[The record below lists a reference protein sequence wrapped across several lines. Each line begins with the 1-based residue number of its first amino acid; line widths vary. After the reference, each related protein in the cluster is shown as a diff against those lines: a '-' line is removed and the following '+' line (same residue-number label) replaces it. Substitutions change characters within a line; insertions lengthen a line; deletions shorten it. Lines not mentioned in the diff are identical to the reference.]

1 MGIEIM
7 GTENESTSKHP
18 AIDIRHLDLQVTDK
32 DLPKHIVNGFMRYSS
47 FRKFAEGGT
56 ALLEECLDKNLGRS
70 VVMKR
75 LHTHVMDD
83 ETERRR
89 FLREAR
95 VTALIQHPA
104 TVPVYEIGRDRT
116 GAVYF
121 TMKKVDGVDL
131 REILLGITARDP
143 AFRERYPLKDLI
155 EVLVQVG
162 QAVAFAHSRGVVH
175 RDLKPANILVGEF
188 GEVMILDWGLAKILN
203 EPPSEHGEIPEKDHI
218 SLELTRA
225 GKRAGTPLYMSPEQA
240 KGENEEIDA
249 RSDIY
254 SLGSILY
261 EVLTHENL
269 VWGADKD
276 EVLEKITSQAPVSPR
291 KKAPQRRI
299 PKALDSI
306 CMRAIQKDPSDR
318 YASLM
323 DMVDDLRAFLLNEN
337 VSAHDYSQLERFLN
351 WERRHVLLTAII
363 GSLIAGGVLGL
374 LLTSFM

>member
-1 MGIEIM
+1 
-7 GTENESTSKHP
+7 
-18 AIDIRHLDLQVTDK
+18 
-32 DLPKHIVNGFMRYSS
+32 MRYSS

-56 ALLEECLDKNLGRS
+56 ALLEECLDKNLGRV

-75 LHTHVMDD
+75 LHAHVMED

-104 TVPVYEIGRDRT
+104 TVPVYEIGRDRE

-121 TMKKVDGVDL
+121 TMKKVEGTDL
-131 REILLGITARDP
+131 REILLGITARDEH
-143 AFRERYPLKDLI
+143 FRERYQLKDLI

-203 EPPSEHGEIPEKDHI
+203 EPASEHGEIPEKDHV

-240 KGENEEIDA
+240 RGENEEIDA
-249 RSDIY
+249 RSDVY
-254 SLGSILY
+254 SMGSILY

-269 VWGADKD
+269 VWGADKE
-276 EVLEKITSQAPVSPR
+276 EVLEKIRNQDPVSPR

-299 PKALDSI
+299 PRALDSI
-306 CMRAIQKDPSDR
+306 CMRAIQKNPADR
-318 YASLM
+318 YPSLV
-323 DMVDDLRAFLLNEN
+323 DMVDDLRAFLLNED
-337 VSAHDYSQLERFLN
+337 VTAHDYSPWERFLN
-351 WERRHVLLTAII
+351 WERRNVLLTAVI
-363 GSLIAGGVLGL
+363 GSLILGS
-374 LLTSFM
+374 LLTYLILMWM

>member
-1 MGIEIM
+1 M

-32 DLPKHIVNGFMRYSS
+32 DLPKHIVNGFMRYTS

-56 ALLEECLDKNLGRS
+56 ALLEECMDKNLGRT

-75 LHTHVMDD
+75 LHAHAQED
-83 ETERRR
+83 ETEQRR

-104 TVPVYEIGRDRT
+104 TVPVYEIGRDKM

-121 TMKKVDGVDL
+121 TMKKVEGVDL

-143 AFRERYPLKDLI
+143 AFYDRYPLKDLI
-155 EVLVQVG
+155 EVLVQAG

-188 GEVMILDWGLAKILN
+188 GEVMVLDWGLAKILN
-203 EPPSEHGEIPEKDHI
+203 EPASEHGEIPEKDHV

-240 KGENEEIDA
+240 RGDNDDIDA
-249 RSDIY
+249 RCDVY

-269 VWGADKD
+269 VWGADKN
-276 EVLEKITSQAPVSPR
+276 EVMEKIKNQDPISPR
-291 KKAPQRRI
+291 KKAPQRKI
-299 PKALDSI
+299 PAALDSI
-306 CMRAIQKDPSDR
+306 CMRAIQKEPSDR
-318 YASLM
+318 YGCLM
-323 DMVDDLRAFLLNEN
+323 DMVDDLRAYLLHEE
-337 VSAHDYSQLERFLN
+337 VEAHEYSNWERFLN
-351 WERRHVLLTAII
+351 WERRHVLLFAVL
-363 GSLIAGGVLGL
+363 GSLFCGGVLSYIL
-374 LLTSFM
+374 LSL